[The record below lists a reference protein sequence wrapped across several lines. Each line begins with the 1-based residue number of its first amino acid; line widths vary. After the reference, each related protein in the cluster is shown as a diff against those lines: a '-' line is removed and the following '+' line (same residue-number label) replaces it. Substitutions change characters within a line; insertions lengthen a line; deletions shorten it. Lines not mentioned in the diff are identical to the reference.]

1 MASVAAIMRG
11 VCALFQIFALRQAA
25 VIPDAGTDAFSAD
38 EYGADAFGVQ
48 VCGADASVAP
58 VSGADG
64 EALCFIRCG
73 RITIVKS
80 IVPTSIAAAKIPKSL
95 SAGEL
100 SGISAQKAPTVVMLP
115 VIRGETT
122 WRSDSPTLP
131 LQWYVWVIRC
141 SG

>member
-1 MASVAAIMRG
+1 MARVAAIMRG
-11 VCALFQIFALRQAA
+11 VCALFHTFALRQAA
-25 VIPDAGTDAFSAD
+25 VIPDAG
-38 EYGADAFGVQ
+38 ADASGVQ
-48 VCGADASVAP
+48 VCGADE
-58 VSGADG
+58 

-80 IVPTSIAAAKIPKSL
+80 IVPTSIAAAKMPKSL

-115 VIRGETT
+115 VMRGETT

>member
-1 MASVAAIMRG
+1 MRG
-11 VCALFQIFALRQAA
+11 FCALFHKFALRQAA
-25 VIPDAGTDAFSAD
+25 VIPDAGADAFSAD
-38 EYGADAFGVQ
+38 EYGADE
-48 VCGADASVAP
+48 
-58 VSGADG
+58 

-80 IVPTSIAAAKIPKSL
+80 IVPTSIAAAKMPKSL

-115 VIRGETT
+115 VMRGETT

>member
-1 MASVAAIMRG
+1 MARVAAIMRG
-11 VCALFQIFALRQAA
+11 VCALFHTFALRQAA
-25 VIPDAGTDAFSAD
+25 VIPDAGASAFGAD
-38 EYGADAFGVQ
+38 EYGADE
-48 VCGADASVAP
+48 
-58 VSGADG
+58 

-80 IVPTSIAAAKIPKSL
+80 IVPTSIAAAKMPKSL

-115 VIRGETT
+115 VMRGETT

>member
-1 MASVAAIMRG
+1 MARVAAIMRG
-11 VCALFQIFALRQAA
+11 VCALFHTFALRQAA
-25 VIPDAGTDAFSAD
+25 VIPDAGADAFSAD
-38 EYGADAFGVQ
+38 EYGADASGVQ
-48 VCGADASVAP
+48 VCGADE
-58 VSGADG
+58 

-80 IVPTSIAAAKIPKSL
+80 IVPTSIAAAKMPKSL

-115 VIRGETT
+115 VMRGETT

>member
-1 MASVAAIMRG
+1 MARVAAIMRG
-11 VCALFQIFALRQAA
+11 VCALFHTFALRQAA
-25 VIPDAGTDAFSAD
+25 VIPDAGADAFSAD
-38 EYGADAFGVQ
+38 EYGADASGVQ
-48 VCGADASVAP
+48 VCGADASVAL
-58 VSGADG
+58 VSGVDA

-80 IVPTSIAAAKIPKSL
+80 IVPTSIAAAKMPKSL

-115 VIRGETT
+115 VMRGETT